1 MEPSRPPPCQQKRR
15 LSKVSSRWRTCV
27 TNLVSLVVWVYGIC
41 GSRGEG
47 IVKHHETMNINSR
60 VQSKASILRL
70 DAHDQE
76 NVKYHFQWEI
86 CSILNHPD
94 PPLKCSDGCWVG
106 TTRLRKT
113 LAKHL
118 FHQKKWESFRNTF
131 WKCIVENSHLQVLLQ
146 DVVQQLTQKTTAEN
160 LSVATLFPFTM
171 QTADLGKAE
180 VRWHRYSP
188 RNLQLEWMTST

>member
-131 WKCIVENSHLQVLLQ
+131 LEMYCWKQSPS
-146 DVVQQLTQKTTAEN
+146 
-160 LSVATLFPFTM
+160 SVAS
-171 QTADLGKAE
+171 
-180 VRWHRYSP
+180 RCC
-188 RNLQLEWMTST
+188 STTHPKNNCRESQCRHSFSFHNANGRPG